1 MIKMALAVAIA
12 LYGSGSWARDR
23 VNQNSVVMHPAAT
36 APHVDKPV
44 GEYSAGDGS
53 VLRNVDQASQMQGHP
68 PIWDK
73 QKPPSD
79 SVRLRRF

>member
-1 MIKMALAVAIA
+1 MIKMAF
-12 LYGSGSWARDR
+12 
-23 VNQNSVVMHPAAT
+23 